1 MERPVPFPG
10 WTPPGVMGARGRHPR
25 SGGTLSADKNAPV
38 VLAGN
43 GPLLLLLAGHLLE
56 AGVPIAAWLDTGWWS
71 RRIMAGALMP
81 AGVLD
86 MPYVA
91 KGMKMALRVLKGKVP
106 IIRNVTNIRAVGSD
120 HLEKVVYDAGGKT
133 HEINASTLLRH
144 EGIIPRTHILNS
156 LNAKHA
162 W

>member
-1 MERPVPFPG
+1 
-10 WTPPGVMGARGRHPR
+10 
-25 SGGTLSADKNAPV
+25 
-38 VLAGN
+38 
-43 GPLLLLLAGHLLE
+43 
-56 AGVPIAAWLDTGWWS
+56 
-71 RRIMAGALMP
+71 MAGALMP

-144 EGIIPRTHILNS
+144 EGIIPRTHILNYRRTVEARS
-156 LNAKHA
+156 ALVRHIGWN
-162 W
+162 

>member
-1 MERPVPFPG
+1 
-10 WTPPGVMGARGRHPR
+10 
-25 SGGTLSADKNAPV
+25 
-38 VLAGN
+38 
-43 GPLLLLLAGHLLE
+43 
-56 AGVPIAAWLDTGWWS
+56 
-71 RRIMAGALMP
+71 
-81 AGVLD
+81 
-86 MPYVA
+86 
-91 KGMKMALRVLKGKVP
+91 MALRVLKGKVP

-162 W
+162 WDGVQRYWHPSSTKTAAPAWTAFPSPVTEPTSTAAMPSMLKGAIAGVEIADALA

>member
-1 MERPVPFPG
+1 
-10 WTPPGVMGARGRHPR
+10 
-25 SGGTLSADKNAPV
+25 
-38 VLAGN
+38 
-43 GPLLLLLAGHLLE
+43 
-56 AGVPIAAWLDTGWWS
+56 
-71 RRIMAGALMP
+71 MP

-162 W
+162 WDGVQRYWHPVVDAPAWTAFPSPVTEPTSTAAMRVCSRAPSPE